1 MDAMVQPWLFGSRHR
16 RITRTITLVQ
26 FGNAGSWRNPRGKL
40 NALHGRQVLLT
51 RLSRRQMP
59 LRLAAA

>member
-16 RITRTITLVQ
+16 RITRPITLVQ
-26 FGNAGSWRNPRGKL
+26 FGNAESWRNPRGKL
-40 NALHGRQVLLT
+40 NALSDRRVLLT
-51 RLSRRQMP
+51 RLSRSQMP